1 MKKFKIPV
9 SWEMYGY
16 IEVEAN
22 SVEEAIEIFDQKEQ
36 SAYPYGLPDG
46 CYVDASFERELD
58 TDYIIEINSPDN

>member
-9 SWEMYGY
+9 SWEMYDY

-36 SAYPYGLPDG
+36 SADPYGLPDG
-46 CYVDASFERELD
+46 NYVDASFEREQD
-58 TDYIIEINSPDN
+58 IEFIIELNKNN

>member
-9 SWEMYGY
+9 SWEMYGH

-36 SAYPYGLPDG
+36 SADPYALPDG
-46 CYVDASFERELD
+46 DYVDASFEREQD
-58 TDYIIEINSPDN
+58 TEFIIELNKNN

>member
-46 CYVDASFERELD
+46 CYVDASFEREQD
-58 TDYIIEINSPDN
+58 TEFIIELNNPDN